1 MRIGILS
8 QKLENNYGGILQ
20 NYALQQILIRLGHK
34 PMTIDFR
41 PGDSYIVYIVSV
53 FKTIILN
60 FLRGRKPHV
69 EAYSIYKTNRSPL
82 TTRFINEHIITTHR
96 IQFLH
101 PLLPY
106 YYRFKV
112 VIVGSDQVWR
122 ADYNVLRNTF
132 LAFVKG
138 KIIKLAYAASYG
150 LSEWSIDPNQTKK
163 CQKWIKDFRAIS
175 VRENSGVFLSKKYL
189 NVNAIH
195 VLDPTMLLEKKD
207 YMQLCRSIPVRTSEY
222 LFAYVLD
229 ITEEKIKIIEKIAQT
244 KGLAVKLLS
253 AEKNISSSIEDWL
266 SHFRD
271 ASYIITDSFHGSVF
285 SIIFRK
291 PFNVLVNNS
300 RGADRFMSLFST
312 FDLLD
317 RIINIENNPN
327 MGNIDWTYISEKL
340 DAQKQ
345 ISLDFLKNN
354 LK

>member
-1 MRIGILS
+1 
-8 QKLENNYGGILQ
+8 
-20 NYALQQILIRLGHK
+20 
-34 PMTIDFR
+34 
-41 PGDSYIVYIVSV
+41 
-53 FKTIILN
+53 
-60 FLRGRKPHV
+60 
-69 EAYSIYKTNRSPL
+69 
-82 TTRFINEHIITTHR
+82 
-96 IQFLH
+96 
-101 PLLPY
+101 
-106 YYRFKV
+106 
-112 VIVGSDQVWR
+112 
-122 ADYNVLRNTF
+122 
-132 LAFVKG
+132 
-138 KIIKLAYAASYG
+138 
-150 LSEWSIDPNQTKK
+150 
-163 CQKWIKDFRAIS
+163 
-175 VRENSGVFLSKKYL
+175 
-189 NVNAIH
+189 
-195 VLDPTMLLEKKD
+195 
-207 YMQLCRSIPVRTSEY
+207 MQLCRSIPVRTSEY